1 MTEDEEE
8 ARRSRT
14 NRVVLVAVAV
24 IVVLGV
30 LLMRWLAYE
39 QNLSNCIAASHRDCE
54 PDPARGPRES
64 GSGGDD
70 P

>member
-14 NRVVLVAVAV
+14 NRAVLIAVAV
-24 IVVLGV
+24 IVVFGF

-39 QNLSNCIAASHRDCE
+39 RQLSDCVAASHRDCE
-54 PDPARGPRES
+54 QIDQPQGQ
-64 GSGGDD
+64 
-70 P
+70 

>member
-8 ARRSRT
+8 ARRSRA
-14 NRVVLVAVAV
+14 NRVVLIADAV

-39 QNLSNCIAASHRDCE
+39 QNLSDCVAAAHRDCE
-54 PDPARGPRES
+54 TVDQPQGQ
-64 GSGGDD
+64 
-70 P
+70 